1 MDSPR
6 TGHSALQMD
15 SSVSMA
21 ARESGSAESG
31 ACALLTLADIYRE
44 HFDFVWR
51 SLRRMGVAPGSMDD
65 AAQDVF
71 LVVHRKLA
79 TFQRRSSLKTWL
91 FGIVARVAHDHRR
104 SEKRKGDPV
113 RFGEPAALDRLPD
126 RATPG
131 PMQRAEQS
139 ASIRLLEELL
149 SRMTPEKREV
159 FFLAELEQMTAPE
172 IGEALGIPLTTVYS
186 RLRAARIEFEEALS
200 RHRAGQKEDEPCR

>member
-1 MDSPR
+1 
-6 TGHSALQMD
+6 MD

-21 ARESGSAESG
+21 GRERRAAESG
-31 ACALLTLADIYRE
+31 ASELPTLADIYRE

-79 TFQRRSSLKTWL
+79 AFERRSSVKTWL

-104 SEKRKGDPV
+104 SERRKGAPM
-113 RFGEPAALDRLPD
+113 RYEAPTALDSLPD

-149 SRMTPEKREV
+149 SQLTPES
-159 FFLAELEQMTAPE
+159 AT
-172 IGEALGIPLTTVYS
+172 YS
-186 RLRAARIEFEEALS
+186 FWLS
-200 RHRAGQKEDEPCR
+200 SSR

>member
-1 MDSPR
+1 MDSSR
-6 TGHSALQMD
+6 TGHSALRMD

-21 ARESGSAESG
+21 VREAGSAESG
-31 ACALLTLADIYRE
+31 ASALLALADIYRE

-71 LVVHRKLA
+71 LVVHRKIA
-79 TFQRRSSLKTWL
+79 SFQGRSSVKTWL

-104 SEKRKGDPV
+104 SERRKGDPV
-113 RFGEPAALDRLPD
+113 RYESPTALDSLPD

-131 PMQRAEQS
+131 PVQRAEQN

-149 SRMTPEKREV
+149 SQLTTEKREV
-159 FFLAELEQMTAPE
+159 FLLAELEEMTAPE
-172 IGEALGIPLTTVYS
+172 IGEALSVPLTTVYS

>member
-1 MDSPR
+1 MDSSR
-6 TGHSALQMD
+6 AGHSASWMD

-21 ARESGSAESG
+21 ARESGSAETG
-31 ACALLTLADIYRE
+31 ASVPLTLVDIYKE

-51 SLRRMGVAPGSMDD
+51 SLRRMGVPDGSMDD

-79 TFQRRSSLKTWL
+79 TFQRRSSVKTWL

-104 SEKRKGDPV
+104 SEKRKGEPV
-113 RFGEPAALDRLPD
+113 RSQDPTALDSLPD

-131 PMQRAEQS
+131 PMQRAEQN
-139 ASIRLLEELL
+139 ASIRLLEALL
-149 SRMTPEKREV
+149 SQLTPEKREV
-159 FFLAELEQMTAPE
+159 FLLAELEQMTAPE
-172 IGEALGIPLTTVYS
+172 IGEALGIPLTTVNS
-186 RLRAARIEFEEALS
+186 RLRVARIEFEEALS

>member
-1 MDSPR
+1 MDSPG
-6 TGHSALQMD
+6 TGHSAFRMA
-15 SSVSMA
+15 SIVSTA
-21 ARESGSAESG
+21 AREAASTEPGTSAPPMLG
-31 ACALLTLADIYRE
+31 DIYRA

-51 SLRRMGVAPGSMDD
+51 SLRRMGVPPRSMDD

-71 LVVHRKLA
+71 LVVHRKLPS
-79 TFQRRSSLKTWL
+79 FQGRSSVKTWL

-104 SEKRKGDPV
+104 TERRKGDLV
-113 RFGEPAALDRLPD
+113 QYEEPGALDTLPD

-149 SRMTPEKREV
+149 SQLAPEKREV

-172 IGEALGIPLTTVYS
+172 IAEALGIRLPTVYS
-186 RLRAARIEFEEALS
+186 RLRAARIEFEEALN
-200 RHRAGQKEDEPCR
+200 RRRAREKEDEPCR

>member
-1 MDSPR
+1 MDSSKA
-6 TGHSALQMD
+6 GHSALRMN

-21 ARESGSAESG
+21 AREAGSAETG
-31 ACALLTLADIYRE
+31 AATPLTLADIYRE

-79 TFQRRSSLKTWL
+79 SFQGRSSVKTWL

-104 SEKRKGDPV
+104 SEKRKGEPV
-113 RFGEPAALDRLPD
+113 RYQGPTALDSLPD

-131 PMQRAEQS
+131 PMQRAEHN

-149 SRMTPEKREV
+149 SQLTPEKREV
-159 FFLAELEQMTAPE
+159 FLLAELEQMTAPE
-172 IGEALGIPLTTVYS
+172 IGEALSVPLTTVYS

-200 RHRAGQKEDEPCR
+200 GHRAGQKEDEPCP

>member
-1 MDSPR
+1 MDSSR
-6 TGHSALQMD
+6 TGHSAMRMD

-21 ARESGSAESG
+21 GRELRAAEAGASA
-31 ACALLTLADIYRE
+31 LPTLGDIYRE

-79 TFQRRSSLKTWL
+79 AFERRSSVKTWL

-104 SEKRKGDPV
+104 SEQRKGAPV
-113 RFGEPAALDRLPD
+113 RYEAPTALDSLPD

-149 SRMTPEKREV
+149 SRMSPEKRDV

-172 IGEALGIPLTTVYS
+172 IAEALGIRLTTVNS
-186 RLRAARIEFEEALS
+186 RLRVARIEFEEALA
-200 RHRAGQKEDEPCR
+200 RHRAREKEGEPCP